1 MIANQIFSGTL
12 ITYVLGV
19 FYPMASAMAYGQ
31 RPKFVRAEHS
41 ATAVNE
47 KCGYGPTLPKV
58 VEGFLKEKVVLQYIP
73 NLGKTA
79 VLQVLL
85 IAAPPTITRQSFFSL
100 FFL

>member
-1 MIANQIFSGTL
+1 MFL
-12 ITYVLGV
+12 KV
-19 FYPMASAMAYGQ
+19 FDPTASATVYGR
-31 RPKFVRAEHS
+31 RPKFFMTEHS
-41 ATAVNE
+41 ATAEGE

-79 VLQVLL
+79 VLPVLL
-85 IAAPPTITRQSFFSL
+85 IAAPPTITRQSFFFL